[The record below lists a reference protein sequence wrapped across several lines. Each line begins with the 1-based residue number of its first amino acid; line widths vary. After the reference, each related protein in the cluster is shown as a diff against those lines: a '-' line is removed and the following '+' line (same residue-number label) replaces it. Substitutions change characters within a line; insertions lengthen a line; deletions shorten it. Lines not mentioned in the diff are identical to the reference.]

1 HAPLP
6 PFRTICPVLK
16 GLSLSTSVFFP
27 AHALSDFGELPL
39 TSPRHHFPTSH
50 TPSKPTHFAHSVTAW
65 SRLHTHTHTHT
76 HTPTHTHTQPRHTR
90 THTHTHPHSQTHRHT
105 DTPTHAHTDIHTDT
119 HTLTDT
125 QTHTHTH
132 THHSHFHVIQYIYTL
147 YMQSIYPPNKHT

>member
-50 TPSKPTHFAHSVTAW
+50 TPSKPTHFAHSLTAW
-65 SRLHTHTHTHT
+65 SRLHTHTHTHI
-76 HTPTHTHTQPRHTR
+76 
-90 THTHTHPHSQTHRHT
+90 
-105 DTPTHAHTDIHTDT
+105 DIH
-119 HTLTDT
+119 
-125 QTHTHTH
+125 THTHTH
-132 THHSHFHVIQYIYTL
+132 THSHLDVPTAE
-147 YMQSIYPPNKHT
+147 STSK